1 MSASHIHRVDGV
13 VRWEGNNINAIVEF
27 MADIPALFEI
37 TDNKKLH
44 IKVYAGGGIILQ
56 DAALALEIL
65 LNDGDGLCRD
75 GPLLGVQ
82 RNIVFK
88 GERAGPEDKIH

>member
-1 MSASHIHRVDGV
+1 MNAPIKRVDRV
-13 VRWEGNNINAIVEF
+13 VRWEGNNIDAINAF
-27 MADIPALFEI
+27 MADIPSLIEI
-37 TDNKKLH
+37 VDNKKLH
-44 IKVYAGGGIILQ
+44 IKVYATDGIILQ
-56 DAALALEIL
+56 EQALAVEIL

-82 RNIVFK
+82 RNIVFE

>member
-1 MSASHIHRVDGV
+1 MSEPIKRVDGV
-13 VRWEGNNINAIVEF
+13 VRWEGNNIEAIVAF

-44 IKVYAGGGIILQ
+44 IKVYATDGIILQ
-56 DAALALEIL
+56 EQALALEIL

-82 RNIVFK
+82 RNIVFQ
-88 GERAGPEDKIH
+88 GERPGEDDRIH